1 MAHRSSAG
9 PAIAAALAAV
19 AVCAEI
25 GSAHAAAPQPATKIE
40 SSLAVEESIGPG
52 AMSGSEIW
60 LLVTR
65 YESVVTTV
73 TEPGPNGGVVSR
85 SGDGRHLQDGYSL
98 VRLDLLS
105 GARRTMVEDGLIDLK
120 SDGRVVYGLGAL
132 PKGRGF
138 GVTAFHGESRD
149 RLPALPLAKGD
160 EPVALVLDKGQPVVL
175 SHRALL
181 RLRPDRMHWSY
192 TTLGERIGAG
202 PRDVAASANG
212 GSAYLGAP
220 KGFERIDLTTGQVTR
235 MALPGD
241 TCPSGTAC
249 DAIGNLAADPS
260 QPACVLASAGPSANP
275 ARHLGVVRLCRDK
288 IETVWRHAVNAAAD
302 AASPVARV
310 AATSDGFWAS
320 SAADGLF
327 LVRGADA
334 KPFRLERARNLGGLK
349 VSCLPNAVAVSAA
362 RTPAGESPLLLEDP
376 DSVCRDP

>member
-1 MAHRSSAG
+1 MAHRSFAG
-9 PAIAAALAAV
+9 PALAAALAAI
-19 AVCAEI
+19 AM
-25 GSAHAAAPQPATKIE
+25 SAHAAAPQPSTKIE

-73 TEPGPNGGVVSR
+73 TEPGPNGATVSR
-85 SGDGRHLQDGYSL
+85 SGDGRRLQDGYSL

-120 SDGRVVYGLGAL
+120 SDGRIVYGLQTL
-132 PKGRGF
+132 PKGHGF

-149 RLPALPLAKGD
+149 RLPDLPLAKGD

-175 SHRALL
+175 SHRAVL

-202 PRDVAASANG
+202 PRAVAASTKG

-220 KGFERIDLTTGQVTR
+220 KGFERIDLNTGVVTR

-241 TCPSGTAC
+241 ACPSGVAC
-249 DAIGNLAADPS
+249 DAVGNLAADPS
-260 QPACVLASAGPSANP
+260 QPSCVLASAGPSANP
-275 ARHLGVVRLCRDK
+275 ARHVGVLRLCRDK

-302 AASPVARV
+302 ATSPVARV

-334 KPFRLERARNLGGLK
+334 RPFRLERARNLGGLK
-349 VSCLPNAVAVSAA
+349 VSCLPNAVAVTAT
-362 RTPAGESPLLLEDP
+362 RTPAGETPLLLEDP
-376 DSVCRDP
+376 DNVCRDP